1 MQDRLAKLQE
11 AFLKDPFVSE
21 SIGASITDAADGY
34 AKCSM
39 TIEPKHCNSF
49 GIPMG
54 GVLFTLADFAFAVA
68 ANQDGK
74 TVVTQAAQITFLT
87 PAKGSSLTAEARAI
101 REGAQTSFFSV
112 MITDDLGTE
121 VAFATANGY
130 RIHAEREKDE
140 T

>member
-1 MQDRLAKLQE
+1 MQDRLAKLNE
-11 AFLKDPFVSE
+11 TFSKERFVME
-21 SIGASITDAADGY
+21 SLDATIVEAADGF
-34 AKCSM
+34 AKCTM
-39 TIEPKHCNSF
+39 TIRPQHCNSL

-87 PAKGSSLTAEARAI
+87 PAVGSSLNAEAKAI
-101 REGAQTSFFSV
+101 RKGAQTSFYSV
-112 MITDDLGTE
+112 MIKDDVGTE

-130 RIHAEREKDE
+130 LVHNEN
-140 T
+140 